1 MNSLTKAF
9 SEVKFWGK
17 KHSPELL
24 IASGICLALSSV
36 VLACVATNKIR
47 KPLEVATAKIK
58 DTHALMNDSYK
69 IQNGLY
75 SVEEG
80 RKELAKTYAKTA
92 GKILWVYAP
101 AILTFSLSVSCI
113 LGSHKIMKGRNI
125 ALAAA
130 YTTLENG
137 YKAYRN
143 RVKEKLGEEAEDLL
157 YKNVTKEKQETADKD
172 GKLKSTTVNTPH
184 LDKNSNPYSALY
196 TCGNRGWERNAV
208 LNYEFLMTQQSYLN
222 RKLQAQGFL
231 FLSDVYDALGFD
243 ASMLGADKVRASHIL
258 GWIYDLKDPTRDNY
272 VSFGLT
278 NPNNITKPSVQEQLE
293 SNEPSF
299 WLEFNCDGDIL
310 NLNKDPNKKTFSNY
324 AKDGCC

>member
-1 MNSLTKAF
+1 MNNLTKAF
-9 SEVKFWGK
+9 SEIKFWGTQ
-17 KHSPELL
+17 HSPELL
-24 IASGICLALSSV
+24 IASGIGLALSSV
-36 VLACVATNKIR
+36 ILACVATNKIKQPIER
-47 KPLEVATAKIK
+47 ATIKIK
-58 DTHALMNDSYK
+58 DTHAAMNDSYK

-80 RKELAKTYAKTA
+80 RKELTKTYLKIA
-92 GKILWVYAP
+92 GKLLWTYTP
-101 AILTFSLSVSCI
+101 AILTFGLSVSCI

-143 RVKEKLGEEAEDLL
+143 RVKEKLGEEAEDAL
-157 YKNVTKEKQETADKD
+157 YKNITTETKQVQDKN
-172 GKLKSTTVNTPH
+172 GELKSTKVNIPH
-184 LDKNSNPYSALY
+184 LDQNSNPYSALY

-243 ASMLGADKVRASHIL
+243 ASMLGADKIRASHIL
-258 GWIYDLKDPTRDNY
+258 GWIYDLKDQSRDNY

-278 NPNNITKPSVQEQLE
+278 NPNDITKTNVQKQLE

-324 AKDGCC
+324 AKEGCC